1 MERETGLEPATSSL
15 EGNVS
20 DGDPSQTQPSNQDVV
35 GQQDPV
41 EAGLEKR
48 VEGKARKLSVVVA
61 HPQMVPWWIAEDLTP
76 TEARRMLK
84 ALTAVVAAMT
94 PRVGLVDGELAS
106 LINTVLELIDTG
118 NDRQDLEVA
127 VEAVVLTLE
136 SQ

>member
-1 MERETGLEPATSSL
+1 
-15 EGNVS
+15 
-20 DGDPSQTQPSNQDVV
+20 
-35 GQQDPV
+35 
-41 EAGLEKR
+41 
-48 VEGKARKLSVVVA
+48 
-61 HPQMVPWWIAEDLTP
+61 
-76 TEARRMLK
+76 MLK